1 MKTAKQSEKSI
12 HKQVATY
19 LKLQYPKVI
28 FRTDFAAGCKMSI
41 GQAVAHKAL
50 QSGPG
55 YPDLFIAMPNR
66 VFFGLFI
73 ELKKDISEVYNK
85 NGSMVANP
93 HIKTQFEFLQ
103 SLNKLG
109 YMAAFG
115 FGFDHA
121 KKIIDEYLNQD
132 VYF

>member
-1 MKTAKQSEKSI
+1 MKKAIPSEKSI

-55 YPDLFIAMPNR
+55 YPDLFIAYPSKGYH
-66 VFFGLFI
+66 GLFI
-73 ELKKDISEVYNK
+73 ELKKDISEVWRK
-85 NGSMVANP
+85 DMIMVSSS
-93 HIKTQFEFLQ
+93 HIREQAAVLQ
-103 SLNKLG
+103 YLNNLDYK
-109 YMAAFG
+109 ATFA

-121 KKIIDEYLNQD
+121 KKIIDEYLNK
-132 VYF
+132 

>member
-1 MKTAKQSEKSI
+1 MKSQSEKSI

-41 GQAVAHKAL
+41 GQAVAHKSL

-55 YPDLFIAMPNR
+55 YPDLFIALPSR
-66 VFFGLFI
+66 VYHGLFI
-73 ELKKDISEVYNK
+73 ELKKDISEVWRKDLLMVK
-85 NGSMVANP
+85 NE
-93 HIKTQFEFLQ
+93 HIKEQAAMLQ
-103 SLNKLG
+103 KLRNLG
-109 YMAAFG
+109 YEATFA

-121 KKIIDEYLNQD
+121 RKIIDDYLN
-132 VYF
+132 

>member
-19 LKLQYPKVI
+19 LKLQYPKII

-50 QSGPG
+50 QAGPG
-55 YPDLFIAMPNR
+55 YPDLFIACPKSGYHGM
-66 VFFGLFI
+66 FI
-73 ELKKDISEVYNK
+73 ELKKDISEVWQK
-85 NGSMVANP
+85 NLQIVRKNDHINMQVAM
-93 HIKTQFEFLQ
+93 LAA
-103 SLNKLG
+103 LNKLG
-109 YMAAFG
+109 YLAVFG

-121 KKIIDEYLNQD
+121 KKIIDEYLN
-132 VYF
+132 

>member
-55 YPDLFIAMPNR
+55 YPDLFIAYPSKGYN
-66 VFFGLFI
+66 GLFI
-73 ELKKDISEVYNK
+73 ELKKDISEVWRKDLQLVK
-85 NGSMVANP
+85 ND
-93 HIKTQFEFLQ
+93 HIHTQVTMLAA
-103 SLNKLG
+103 LNKLG
-109 YMAAFG
+109 YLAVFG

-121 KKIIDEYLNQD
+121 KKLIDEYLNL
-132 VYF
+132 